1 MKGTWIS
8 DLRSIPVGLYEKALP
23 KDLSWK
29 ERLETTQQ
37 LGFDFLEM
45 SIDDTDERIARL
57 DWTPRERMGLK
68 DSLARSGIRI
78 QSLSLS
84 AHRRFPLGSQS
95 EQVQSRALDIF
106 KKSIDL
112 AVELGIRYLLIGG
125 AEDYYQQV
133 DQACRDRFLENLS
146 KGFTWASGAG
156 VMLALENWDIQIDTM
171 PKVMEY
177 VNYFDSPW
185 FQTYTDLG
193 NLIYAGVDV
202 VAQLDYVKGH
212 IAALHVKDTLP
223 GQLRYISPGEGA
235 VPFVAAFEKLAE
247 MGFQAPVVLELWTEE
262 YPDAV
267 QLVERAGRFIRARME
282 EGWERYM
289 SKLEI
294 KGA

>member
-1 MKGTWIS
+1 MNGTWIS

-29 ERLETTQQ
+29 ERLEITRQV
-37 LGFDFLEM
+37 GFDFLEM

-177 VNYFDSPW
+177 VNYFNSPW

-223 GQLRYISPGEGA
+223 GQLRYINPGEGA
-235 VPFVAAFEKLAE
+235 VPFVDAFEKLAG

-267 QLVERAGRFIRARME
+267 QLVERAGKFIRARME